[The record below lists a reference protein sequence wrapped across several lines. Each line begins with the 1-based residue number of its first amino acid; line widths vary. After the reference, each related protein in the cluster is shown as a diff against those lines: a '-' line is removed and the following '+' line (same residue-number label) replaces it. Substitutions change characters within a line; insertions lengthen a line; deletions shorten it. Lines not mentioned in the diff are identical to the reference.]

1 VPSRTYPSAVPVAD
15 GITWVGVTDPDLDDF
30 HGFQLWGNNRGSS
43 YNSYLVQG
51 EKTAL
56 VDVVNDEFVP
66 EFLERIAEVVALTDI
81 DYVIV
86 NHVEP
91 DHFGG
96 LLDVLDALPNAELV
110 CSAAAARTIPEF
122 HGVDLKP
129 TIAADGFSVDLGGKT
144 LQFLPT
150 PMVHWPDSMFTYVP
164 ESKTLLPNDA
174 FGQHIGIP
182 GKIFADEVGEERVW
196 RAMDLYYANILM
208 ALHGPIRT
216 AIQKVTAK
224 GWEIEVL
231 APSHGVVFRGDWVG
245 KVIAHYQELIAGPDD
260 GSITM
265 VFSSAWH
272 STEVIAEKVAERL
285 RDRGFEVRLFDLA
298 DAPSSQVTQSILRS
312 RALLVGSP
320 TMHNGMLHRTAG
332 FLQYISGLRPR
343 VKFAGVFGSFGW
355 SSGATK
361 QMRAAIEAMG
371 VPMIGTDLQIKFR
384 PTGENDAALD
394 AWVEEI
400 AIEMERE

>member
-1 VPSRTYPSAVPVAD
+1 M
-15 GITWVGVTDPDLDDF
+15 TDPELDDF
-30 HGFQLWGNNRGSS
+30 HGFMLRGQNRGTS

-66 EFLERIAEVVALTDI
+66 ELLARVTEVAPLDSI
-81 DYVIV
+81 NYLIV

-96 LLDVLDALPNAELV
+96 LLDVIDALPNAQLV

-122 HGVDLKP
+122 HGVDLNP
-129 TIAADGFSVDLGGKT
+129 TVVSDGSTIDLGGKT
-144 LQFLPT
+144 LHFLPV

-174 FGQHIGIP
+174 FGQHIGVP
-182 GKIFADEVGEERVW
+182 GTIFADQVGADRVW
-196 RAMDLYYANILM
+196 HAMDLYYANILM

-224 GWEIEVL
+224 GWEIETI
-231 APSHGVVFRGDWVG
+231 APSHGVVFRGDWVAQ
-245 KVIAHYQELIAGPDD
+245 VLEHYGQLIAGPDD
-260 GSITM
+260 GSITIAY
-265 VFSSAWH
+265 STAWH
-272 STEVIAEKVAERL
+272 STEIIAEKVAERL
-285 RDRGFEVRLFDLA
+285 SDRGVQVRLFDL
-298 DAPSSQVTQSILRS
+298 DDTPYSEVTLSILRS

-320 TMHNGMLHRTAG
+320 TMHNGMLYRTAG

-343 VKFAGVFGSFGW
+343 VKFAGLFGSFGW

-361 QMRAAIEAMG
+361 QMRAAVEAMG
-371 VPMIGTDLQIKFR
+371 VPLIGTDLQVKFR
-384 PTGENDAALD
+384 PTSADDEQLD
-394 AWVEEI
+394 AWVDEI
-400 AIEMERE
+400 MVTYMRDSE